1 LGGTAGETVMWVD
14 LIQGLGWLSLVCGG
28 VASLMAV
35 TLR

>member
-1 LGGTAGETVMWVD
+1 MLWVD

-28 VASLMAV
+28 VAALMAV